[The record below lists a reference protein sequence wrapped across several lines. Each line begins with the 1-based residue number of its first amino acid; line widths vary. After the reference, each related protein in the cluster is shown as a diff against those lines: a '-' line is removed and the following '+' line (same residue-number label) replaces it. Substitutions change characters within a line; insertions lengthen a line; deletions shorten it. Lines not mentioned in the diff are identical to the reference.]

1 MNESK
6 IKLNSFFKVKNVNNQ
21 NNSLYFLCQ
30 ENKVSLVNYALSKI
44 IEKDYYTILKG
55 YYKEGIQINKILS
68 AFTSNKI
75 INNGKDK
82 ITFYNSNTN
91 KHIDIEN
98 NSFILSTT
106 GLCLMPVD
114 NKNNNILLCACK
126 KYIKGQK
133 NGILLITDLK
143 AVDESNYDK
152 NNNIKFYNTKDFEVH
167 CFCQIIII
175 VNNKI
180 FEKPKIEKTNYF
192 FVGGFDTKKHKG
204 GIKLYK
210 IKKNKKEII
219 EIEKIQDIVLENEY
233 ELFKGPISCIKQST
247 SNGNIL
253 ITCWDGNVYLFNPP
267 DLEKFISL
275 ETNIDSIL

>member
-1 MNESK
+1 M
-6 IKLNSFFKVKNVNNQ
+6 I
-21 NNSLYFLCQ
+21 
-30 ENKVSLVNYALSKI
+30 
-44 IEKDYYTILKG
+44 
-55 YYKEGIQINKILS
+55 
-68 AFTSNKI
+68 
-75 INNGKDK
+75 
-82 ITFYNSNTN
+82 
-91 KHIDIEN
+91 
-98 NSFILSTT
+98 
-106 GLCLMPVD
+106 P
-114 NKNNNILLCACK
+114 
-126 KYIKGQK
+126 
-133 NGILLITDLK
+133 DLK

-180 FEKPKIEKTNYF
+180 FEKPKIEKTNFF
-192 FVGGFDTKKHKG
+192 FVGGFDTNKHKG

-267 DLEKFISL
+267 DLEKLISF